1 MSGPKR
7 AVERVQAVAA
17 LDANFQD
24 VWQIRA
30 LVPVDSL
37 EPWKR
42 LRRVVGVGV
51 SAIIDVRI

>member
-1 MSGPKR
+1 
-7 AVERVQAVAA
+7 
-17 LDANFQD
+17 
-24 VWQIRA
+24 
-30 LVPVDSL
+30 VDSL